1 VTDLALIWV
10 YCFPTTGK
18 SVLREAY
25 EEAGF
30 RVVDTDD
37 VLLSLV
43 GSLDQERQ
51 APFWASDDASKRA
64 AKSTVEA
71 AEKEQADVVVTNLH
85 SIFPEL
91 GIQPDFAFVRPAADA
106 YAISQERGGY
116 DISEE
121 TFADWTEDDTFKTIR
136 QNVKKEPRI
145 LKKDEY
151 ALDYVEIPSEEETE
165 VTQE

>member
-1 VTDLALIWV
+1 MTDLGLIWV

-30 RVVDTDD
+30 RVIDTDD

-51 APFWASDDASKRA
+51 APFWASDDASRRA
-64 AKSTVEA
+64 AKATVEA
-71 AEKEQADVVVTNLH
+71 AEKEQADVVVTDLH

-91 GIQPDFAFVRPAADA
+91 GVQPDFAFVRPAADA
-106 YAISQERGGY
+106 YAICKERGSCG
-116 DISEE
+116 ISEE
-121 TFADWTEDDTFKTIR
+121 TFTAWTEGDTFETIR
-136 QNVKKEPRI
+136 RNVQKAPRI

-151 ALDYVEIPSEEETE
+151 ALDYVEIPSVDETE
-165 VTQE
+165 VT

>member
-1 VTDLALIWV
+1 MTDLAPIWV
-10 YCFPTTGK
+10 YGFPTTGK

-37 VLLSLV
+37 VLLSLI

-51 APFWASDDASKRA
+51 AAFWASDDASKRA
-64 AKSTVEA
+64 AKAAVEA

-106 YAISQERGGY
+106 YAICQERGSC

-121 TFADWTEDDTFKTIR
+121 TFTAWTEGDTFKTIR
-136 QNVKKEPRI
+136 RNVGKEPQV

-151 ALDYVEIPSEEETE
+151 ALDYVEIPSVEETE